1 MHVLTL
7 MNTAVVLAH
16 PNDGDFPGGWDSG
29 WWWVL
34 RPLMLL
40 IWIVVTALVVRW
52 VLRSRGRREPTGMER
67 AREILAERYARGEV
81 SLEEYQE
88 RIARLS

>member
-1 MHVLTL
+1 
-7 MNTAVVLAH
+7 
-16 PNDGDFPGGWDSG
+16 
-29 WWWVL
+29 
-34 RPLMLL
+34 
-40 IWIVVTALVVRW
+40 
-52 VLRSRGRREPTGMER
+52 MER

>member
-40 IWIVVTALVVRW
+40 IWIVVIALVVRW

>member
-7 MNTAVVLAH
+7 LNTAVVLAH
-16 PNDGDFPGGWDSG
+16 PNDGDFLGGWDSG

-40 IWIVVTALVVRW
+40 IWIVVIAFVVRW
-52 VLRSRGRREPTGMER
+52 VLRSRWRREPTGMER